1 MMFSRAEKTPLAEWW
16 WSIDKEL
23 LGALIMLLAVGV
35 VLSFGASPA
44 VAERIGLDE
53 WHFVIRHAM
62 FAALAV
68 PVMIVTSLLSQRQ
81 ARFAA
86 LGVLVVMII
95 MLWATLRFGT
105 EVKGARR
112 WLSLA
117 GQSLQP
123 SEFVK
128 PAFAVIGAWLF
139 SEYMIHKN
147 VPGRLIAT
155 GIMASIVGALLL
167 QPDIGQTALVLAT
180 WAVLLFFSGISWWII
195 FGLAGVG
202 GGLLVGAYV
211 FFPHFARRIDTF
223 LNPDGGGNTYQI
235 DRALQSLME
244 GGWFGRGPGESMA
257 KKLIPDAHADYVFS
271 AAAGEFGILF
281 CMGLVGLIGAP
292 WSQRNAR
299 PVFSHGWRPRPSLFS
314 SPCSPASIS
323 R

>member
-53 WHFVIRHAM
+53 WHFVIRHAL
-62 FAALAV
+62 FAVLAV
-68 PVMIVTSLLSQRQ
+68 PVMMVTSLLSQRQ
-81 ARFAA
+81 ARLAA
-86 LGVLVVMII
+86 LGVLIVMVL

-112 WLSLA
+112 WLSIA

-139 SEYMIHKN
+139 SEYMIHRN

-155 GIMASIVGALLL
+155 LIMGAIVGALLL

-195 FGLAGVG
+195 FGLAGAG
-202 GGLLVGAYV
+202 GALLVG
-211 FFPHFARRIDTF
+211 
-223 LNPDGGGNTYQI
+223 
-235 DRALQSLME
+235 
-244 GGWFGRGPGESMA
+244 
-257 KKLIPDAHADYVFS
+257 
-271 AAAGEFGILF
+271 
-281 CMGLVGLIGAP
+281 
-292 WSQRNAR
+292 
-299 PVFSHGWRPRPSLFS
+299 
-314 SPCSPASIS
+314 
-323 R
+323 